1 MFAYYLK
8 LGFTS
13 LRRNPILTGLMVL
26 ILAVG
31 VAASMSTLT
40 VLYVMSGDPI
50 PHKSERL
57 FVPLL
62 DNGPMQNYQ
71 PGNEPPNQLT
81 YRDAMAL
88 YEARRGLRQ
97 SAVYGLAQA
106 VDSGRPDLPPFL
118 TSGMAVHGDF
128 FAMMDVPFVRGGPW
142 SADDDARAARVAVIS
157 QSLAERV
164 FGDADPIGRTLRMGE
179 HDFNVA
185 GVVGH
190 WQPLPK
196 FYRLVGSNN
205 FGDYEDVFVPFATAI
220 AQSME
225 ISGAIQ
231 CHPGSRIE
239 PGFAGIMNS
248 ECNWVQLWV
257 EFEQA
262 AQAESYRDFLAGYVE
277 EQKRLGRF
285 ERPLN
290 NRLHD
295 VMQWLESQEVV
306 GNDNRLQTW
315 LAFGFL
321 LVCLVN
327 TVGLLLAKFTA
338 RSGEIGV
345 RRALGAPKREVFK
358 QYLIESG
365 VIGLVGGM
373 FGLLLT
379 FGALWLIGRQ
389 SPELETIARMDWL
402 MLLVT
407 FALATTASILAGL
420 FPTWRACQITP
431 AVQLKSQ

>member
-8 LGFTS
+8 LGFAS
-13 LRRNPILTGLMVL
+13 LRRNPVLTGLMVL

-50 PHKSERL
+50 PEKSGNL

-97 SAVYGLAQA
+97 SAIYGLSPV
-106 VDSGRPDLPPFL
+106 VDPGRPDLPPFL
-118 TSGMAVHGDF
+118 TAGVAVHGDF
-128 FAMMDVPFVRGGPW
+128 FAMMDVPFLHGGPW
-142 SADDDARAARVAVIS
+142 SAADDARAARVAVIS
-157 QSLAERV
+157 RQLAERV
-164 FGDADPIGRTLRMGE
+164 FGDADAVGKTLRIGE
-179 HDFNVA
+179 YDYAVA

-196 FYRLVGSNN
+196 FYRVVGSNS
-205 FGDYEDVFVPFATAI
+205 FGDYEDVFLPFATAI

-225 ISGAIQ
+225 ASGAIQ
-231 CHPGSRIE
+231 CHPGWRIE

-248 ECNWVQLWV
+248 ECNWVQFWV
-257 EFEQA
+257 EFEQP
-262 AQAESYRDFLAGYVE
+262 AQAGDYRDFLAGYVD

-345 RRALGAPKREVFK
+345 RRALGAPRREVFR

-365 VIGLVGGM
+365 VIGLVGGAL
-373 FGLLLT
+373 GLVLT

-389 SPELETIARMDWL
+389 SPELEAIARMDWL
-402 MLLVT
+402 MLLAT
-407 FALATTASILAGL
+407 FVLATTASILAGL
-420 FPTWRACQITP
+420 FPTWRACQIAP
-431 AVQLKSQ
+431 AIQLKSQ